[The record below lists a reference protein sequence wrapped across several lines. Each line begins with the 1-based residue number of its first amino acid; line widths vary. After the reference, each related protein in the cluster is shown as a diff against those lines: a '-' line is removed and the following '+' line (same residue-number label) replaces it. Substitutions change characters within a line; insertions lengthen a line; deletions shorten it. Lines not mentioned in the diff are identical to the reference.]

1 MINKF
6 DWDSKPELNI
16 TPLVDV
22 MLVLLAVLMVT
33 TPTIIYEEKIIL
45 PSGSKTKVLEKIQI
59 VEISIDKNKII
70 RVNKIKYDFDAFADN
85 FMLSSRTL
93 SKNSTVIIYGNKTL
107 LYNDIMYILK
117 SVKEAGFSN
126 VSLASN
132 G

>member
-70 RVNKIKYDFDAFADN
+70 AIHHRKGSFSEGWINYCGQNKITYKLVDCF
-85 FMLSSRTL
+85 S
-93 SKNSTVIIYGNKTL
+93 
-107 LYNDIMYILK
+107 NDIIDQL
-117 SVKEAGFSN
+117 
-126 VSLASN
+126 
-132 G
+132 

>member
-1 MINKF
+1 
-6 DWDSKPELNI
+6 
-16 TPLVDV
+16 

-33 TPTIIYEEKIIL
+33 TPTIIYEEKIVL